1 MESDF
6 EMNLPFSRTYKY
18 DIKSDKQNFL
28 NKLRKCTVKENTAC
42 EQQTESDF
50 IGNITDNDFTVK
62 AVPSSKRRGLF
73 NPTIYGCFVNEN
85 NKTKL
90 SVTMKCSQFDYIFL
104 ALFFV
109 VCVFFGWIIYMQS
122 LENISLT
129 YLIFPLPFAIFIV
142 INILFIAIANLN
154 FRDARE
160 RLEKTIFK

>member
-1 MESDF
+1 
-6 EMNLPFSRTYKY
+6 MNLPFSRTYKY

-90 SVTMKCSQFDYIFL
+90 SVTMKCSPFDYIFL
-104 ALFFV
+104 VLFFV
-109 VCVFFGWIIYMQS
+109 VCVFFGLIIYMQS
-122 LENISLT
+122 LENSSLS
-129 YLIFPLPFAIFIV
+129 YLIFPLPCAIFIA
-142 INILFIAIANLN
+142 INLFCVVSANLN

-160 RLEKTIFK
+160 SFENIILK